1 MIFGLFKEKKVDT
14 EVDTEWLENFFE
26 DLVKLCGKE
35 NGKTVCDFYNLAFI
49 QLKTNVFT
57 LLAPVNLKDDEKM
70 KEFYRHKFSLGYV
83 YGLVF
88 TLLQY
93 ADFMK
98 ENQNKL
104 HEMLAVALM
113 KQLFNFTEKSARDIF
128 SQARTTFQK
137 DKTFARGLTAGA
149 NDWFLFTKERFKGM
163 IGHHF
168 AQEFDMLKKD
178 LE

>member
-14 EVDTEWLENFFE
+14 EVDTDWLEDLFE
-26 DLVKLCGKE
+26 LCGEE
-35 NGKTVCDFYNLAFI
+35 NGKTISDFYNVIFY

-57 LLAPVNLKDDEKM
+57 LLAPVNLKDEEKM

-83 YGLVF
+83 NGLVF

-113 KQLFNFTEKSARDIF
+113 KQLFNFTEKSAKDIF
-128 SQARTTFQK
+128 SQTRTTFQK

-149 NDWFLFTKERFKGM
+149 NDWFLFTKERFKG
-163 IGHHF
+163 ILGHHF
-168 AQEFDMLKKD
+168 ALEFDMLKKD